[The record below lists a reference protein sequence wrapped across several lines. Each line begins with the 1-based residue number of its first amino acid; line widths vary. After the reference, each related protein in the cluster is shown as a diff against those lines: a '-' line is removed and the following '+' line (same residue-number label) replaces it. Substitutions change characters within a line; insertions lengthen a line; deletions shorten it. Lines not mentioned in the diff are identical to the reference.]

1 MTVTSYQLPVTRGVL
16 SGYGGVAVAVIMALA
31 KLAYSITFLNK
42 VQFTYLIRNDFEAVK
57 VRFRFHA
64 STQPTGE
71 RSLHFAT

>member
-1 MTVTSYQLPVTRGVL
+1 
-16 SGYGGVAVAVIMALA
+16 MALA